1 MTTTVPTT
9 ASATQSTLLGAPAP
23 APGTATDLL
32 IIGSSQSGVQ
42 LAVSLRALGWAGH
55 ITLLG
60 DEDHRPYQRPALS
73 KEYLQGKVGSDSLI
87 FRSNEYWIEHDV
99 TLVRGAYIAQLRQE
113 PDGSGV
119 AVSSAGEEFPYAR
132 LALTVGA
139 SPRRLPVEGAQLP
152 GVLYLRNADDAIAL
166 KAATPD
172 AQDVVVIGGGF
183 IGLEAACSLH
193 DMGKRV
199 TVLEGGPRIVGRA
212 VGEATSEYF
221 LQRHRERGI
230 DVVLHAAIEAI
241 EAGEDGRVSGVRLAD
256 GTVIPADIVLIGIGV
271 IPNTGLAEQLGLTV
285 ENGIVVDANAVT
297 SDGVTLAVGDVA
309 NLPNPVPGSEPGSRV
324 RLESVNNAIEHA
336 KVAAYAVTGRR
347 EEYAGIPWFWS
358 NQSDLKLQ
366 IAGLSTGFDSTVI
379 RHDTERGKFSVLYYR
394 EGRIIAA
401 DCVNAPLDFMAVKNA
416 LAKGENI
423 PADAA
428 ADVSTQLKTLAVP
441 A

>member
-1 MTTTVPTT
+1 MSTATT
-9 ASATQSTLLGAPAP
+9 AASYFGAPAL
-23 APGTATDLL
+23 AAGTPTDLL

-42 LAVSLRALGWAGH
+42 LAVSLRALGWTGH

-73 KEYLQGKVGSDSLI
+73 KEYLQGKVQPDSLI
-87 FRSNEYWIEHDV
+87 FRSNDYWIEHNV
-99 TLVRGAYIAQLRQE
+99 TLVRAAYIAELRQE

-119 AVSSAGEEFPYAR
+119 AVSSHGEEFAYRR

-139 SPRRLPVEGAQLP
+139 SPRRLGLEGTELP

-166 KAATPD
+166 KAAAPEAT
-172 AQDVVVIGGGF
+172 DVVVIGGGF

-199 TVLEGGPRIVGRA
+199 TVLEVGPRIIGRA

-221 LQRHRERGI
+221 LRQHRERGI
-230 DVVLHAAIEAI
+230 DIRTGATLESIVP
-241 EAGEDGRVSGVRLAD
+241 GPDGRVAGVKLGD
-256 GTVIPADIVLIGIGV
+256 GSVVPAQIVLIGIGV
-271 IPNTGLAEQLGLTV
+271 IPNTSLAEQLGLEV

-309 NLPNPVPGSEPGSRV
+309 NLPNPIPGSEPGSRV

-358 NQSDLKLQ
+358 NQSNLKLQ
-366 IAGLSTGFDSTVI
+366 IAGLSTGFDQTVL
-379 RHDTERGKFSVLYYR
+379 RHDEERGKFSVLYYR

-401 DCVNAPLDFMAVKNA
+401 DCVNAPLDFMAVKAA
-416 LAKGENI
+416 LSTGQTI

-428 ADVSTQLKTLAVP
+428 ADVSTQLKSLVVP